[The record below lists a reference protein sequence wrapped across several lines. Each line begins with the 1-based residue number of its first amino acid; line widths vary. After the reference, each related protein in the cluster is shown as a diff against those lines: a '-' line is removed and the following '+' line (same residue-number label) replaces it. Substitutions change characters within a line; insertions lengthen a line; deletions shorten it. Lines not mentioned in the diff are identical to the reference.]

1 MSFKDLGKVH
11 VIIPKLVRD
20 LESGK
25 MGRRDFLRTS
35 TLLGLSATAAYG
47 VVAKVTGED
56 LMPRA
61 EAQEPTRGGVLRVS
75 MNVKEITDPAIYD
88 WSEKGNVARH
98 IVESLTQVGTDN
110 ITRPFL
116 AESWEASDDLKS
128 WTFNLRQGVK
138 WSNGDD
144 FIADDVIFNFER
156 WLDPNVG
163 SSNYGRFALLRGPND
178 GDTMVENAVVKVDDH
193 TVQFNLR
200 EPMLALPESMGDYPA
215 LITHRRFVEE
225 GGNLVEN
232 PVGTGPF
239 ALERFGVGQ
248 EAVFTRREDP
258 YWGGEVYLDGI
269 HYIDHG
275 DDPGAWL
282 AALASGQVDVL
293 YRLFVEQVPAVQNMP
308 NLVLLETPT
317 AQTGVARMKVTEP
330 PFDNPLVRQAV
341 QKCIDHEGV
350 LQLAYQN
357 AGVAAEDHHVA
368 PVHPEYAELPKLQQD
383 YDAARELLAEAGY
396 PDGIEITIDCVA
408 QPPWEPNTCQVLAE
422 MMRPAG
428 INLSVNIMPGG
439 TYWDRWTTAPF
450 GFTSWTHR
458 PLGVQV
464 LNLAY
469 RTGVP
474 WNESSYSNADF
485 DALLDQASGIYDV
498 DARREVV
505 KQLEEILQGDAVI
518 IQPFWRSEFT
528 AMQPNVRG
536 FALHPANE
544 VHINQTWL
552 DIS

>member
-1 MSFKDLGKVH
+1 MGIKDLGRVH
-11 VIIPKLVRD
+11 RLLPGLAEKMAEGKL
-20 LESGK
+20 
-25 MGRRDFLRTS
+25 GRREFLRTS

-47 VVAKVTGED
+47 VVAELTGVD
-56 LMPRA
+56 LMPKA
-61 EAQEPTRGGVLRVS
+61 SAQEPTRGGVLRIS
-75 MNVKEITDPAIYD
+75 MNIKEITDPAIYD

-98 IVESLTQVGTDN
+98 IVESLAQVGADN

-116 AESWEASDDLKS
+116 AESWTASDDLTS

-144 FIADDVIFNFER
+144 FTADDVIFNFER
-156 WLDPNVG
+156 WLDPEVG

-178 GDTMVENAVVKVDDH
+178 GDPMIENAVVKIDDH
-193 TVQFNLR
+193 TVQLNLR

-215 LITHRRFVEE
+215 LIVHRRFVEE

-239 ALERFGVGQ
+239 TLERFGVGQ

-258 YWGGEVYLDGI
+258 YWGGEVYLDGL

-275 DDPGAWL
+275 DDPSAWL

-293 YRLFVEQVPAVQNMP
+293 YRLFVEQVPAAQAIP
-308 NLVLLETPT
+308 GLEILETPT

-330 PFDNPLVRQAV
+330 PFDNPLVRKAV
-341 QKCIDHEGV
+341 QRCVDNAAV
-350 LQLAYQN
+350 LDLAYQN
-357 AGVAAEDHHVA
+357 LGVVAEDHHVA
-368 PVHPEYAELPKLQQD
+368 PIHPEYATLPAMEQN
-383 YDAARELLAEAGY
+383 YDEARALLAEAGY
-396 PDGIEITIDCVA
+396 ADGLDITIDCVA
-408 QPPWEPNTCQVLAE
+408 QPPWEPNTCQVIAE
-422 MMRPAG
+422 MLRPAG

-469 RTGVP
+469 RTGEA
-474 WNESSYSNADF
+474 WNESSYSNPEF
-485 DALLDQASGIYDV
+485 DTLLDRANGIYDV
-498 DARREVV
+498 DERREVMA
-505 KQLEEILQGDAVI
+505 QLQQILQDDAVI

-528 AMQPNVRG
+528 AVGPGVRE

-544 VHINQTWL
+544 IHINKTWL
-552 DIS
+552 ETA

>member
-98 IVESLTQVGTDN
+98 IIESLAQVGTDN
-110 ITRPFL
+110 ITRPLL
-116 AESWEASDDLKS
+116 AERWEASDDLKS
-128 WTFNLRQGVK
+128 WTFHLRQGVK

-239 ALERFGVGQ
+239 KLERFGVGQ
-248 EAVFTRREDP
+248 EAVFSRREDP

-341 QKCIDHEGV
+341 QKCIDHEAV

-474 WNESSYSNADF
+474 WNESSYSNAEF

-505 KQLEEILQGDAVI
+505 RQLQEILQGDAVI

>member
-1 MSFKDLGKVH
+1 MSFRDLGKVH

-61 EAQEPTRGGVLRVS
+61 EAQEPTRGGVLRIS

-98 IVESLTQVGTDN
+98 VIESLTQVGTDN

-178 GDTMVENAVVKVDDH
+178 GDPMIENAVVKVDDH

-239 ALERFGVGQ
+239 TLERFGVGQ
-248 EAVFTRREDP
+248 EAVFSRREDP
-258 YWGGEVYLDGI
+258 YWGGEVYLDGL

-330 PFDNPLVRQAV
+330 PFDNPLVRRAV
-341 QKCIDHEGV
+341 QKCIDHDAV
-350 LQLAYQN
+350 LELAYQN

-383 YDAARELLAEAGY
+383 YDAARELLAEAGF
-396 PDGIEITIDCVA
+396 PDGLEITIDCVA

-422 MMRPAG
+422 MVRPAG
-428 INLSVNIMPGG
+428 IDLSVNIMPGG

-464 LNLAY
+464 LDLAY

-474 WNESSYSNADF
+474 WNESSYSNPEF

-505 KQLEEILQGDAVI
+505 KQLQEILQGDAVI

>member
-116 AESWEASDDLKS
+116 AESWQASDDLKS
-128 WTFNLRQGVK
+128 WTFNLRQDVK

-178 GDTMVENAVVKVDDH
+178 GDAIIENAVVKVDDH

-239 ALERFGVGQ
+239 KLERFGVGQ
-248 EAVFTRREDP
+248 EALFSRREDP

-341 QKCIDHEGV
+341 QKCIDHDGV
-350 LQLAYQN
+350 LELAYQN

-368 PVHPEYAELPKLQQD
+368 PVHPEYAELPKQQQD

-474 WNESSYSNADF
+474 WNESSYSNAEF

-505 KQLEEILQGDAVI
+505 KQLQEILQGDAVI

>member
-1 MSFKDLGKVH
+1 MTLKDLGKIH
-11 VIIPKLVRD
+11 RLIPKLVED
-20 LESGK
+20 LETGK

-47 VVAKVTGED
+47 IVGRITGED
-56 LMPRA
+56 MMPRA
-61 EAQEPTRGGVLRVS
+61 HAQEPVRGGILRIS

-88 WSEKGNVARH
+88 WSEKGNIARH
-98 IVESLTQVGTDN
+98 IVESLAQVGTDN

-116 AESWEASDDLKS
+116 AESWEASDDLSS
-128 WTFNLRQGVK
+128 WTFHLRQGVK

-144 FIADDVIFNFER
+144 FTADDVLFNFER

-178 GDTMVENAVVKVDDH
+178 GDPAIENAVVKIDDH

-215 LITHRRFVEE
+215 LIVHRRFVEE
-225 GGNLVEN
+225 GGNLVDN

-239 ALERFGVGQ
+239 KLDRFAVGQ
-248 EAVFTRREDP
+248 EAVLSRREEP
-258 YWGGEVYLDGI
+258 YWGGEVYLDGL

-275 DDPGAWL
+275 DDPSAWI

-293 YRLFVEQVPAVQNMP
+293 YRLFVEQVPIVRNMP
-308 NLVLLETPT
+308 DLVLLETPT

-330 PFDNPLVRQAV
+330 PFDNPLVRKAIQR
-341 QKCIDHEGV
+341 CIDHEAI
-350 LQLAYQN
+350 LQTAYQN
-357 AGVAAEDHHVA
+357 AGVPGEDHHVA
-368 PVHPEYAELPKLQQD
+368 PVHPEYAELPKLVQD

-396 PDGIEITIDCVA
+396 ADGLDITIDCVA
-408 QPPWEPNTCQVLAE
+408 QPPWEPATCQVIAE
-422 MMRPAG
+422 MLRPAG
-428 INLSVNIMPGG
+428 INLAVNIMPGG

-464 LNLAY
+464 LDLAY

-474 WNESSYSNADF
+474 WNESSYSNPEF

-518 IQPFWRSEFT
+518 VQPFWRSEFT
-528 AMQPNVRG
+528 ATGPGVRD

-544 VHINQTWL
+544 MHINKTWL
-552 DIS
+552 DNG